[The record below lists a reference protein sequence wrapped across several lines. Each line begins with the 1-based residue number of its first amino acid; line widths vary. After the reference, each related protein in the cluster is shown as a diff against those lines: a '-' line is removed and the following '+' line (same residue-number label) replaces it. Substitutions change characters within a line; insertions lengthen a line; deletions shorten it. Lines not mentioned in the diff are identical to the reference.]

1 MTEELEQVEE
11 TVTEEVTP
19 EAPAPEPEA
28 PPSAEAEGEFE
39 YTPDWMSE
47 SDYAPAAPA
56 APQYTPEQIAA
67 AQAQAAYQQQQQFAR
82 GYPPQPSNE
91 DLLNEFIRDPQGVI
105 AGTAGQAATAAAQQ
119 MMQQYLAPIQHQTRE
134 FIEGQANYHI
144 STADEKINSI
154 YREKFSKDETFASNK
169 KVQKLVDDAIRGMRE
184 QAVWNARRGDPRGLS
199 VFNDPNLAE
208 VTLAAAKI
216 MAGTRPTSV
225 GPAATPHVETT
236 APSVPKPDIE
246 LDPDTEEAIRRFGP
260 EYRERYIQA
269 LRDEQSE

>member
-19 EAPAPEPEA
+19 EAPAAAEPEA
-28 PPSAEAEGEFE
+28 PPAAEAKEEFV
-39 YTPDWMSE
+39 YDPDWMSE
-47 SDYAPAAPA
+47 SLPEPTPQVAQG
-56 APQYTPEQIAA
+56 PQYSPEQIAA
-67 AQAQAAYQQQQQFAR
+67 AQYAAQQQQAR
-82 GYPPQPSNE
+82 GYAPPSSE
-91 DLLNEFIRDPQGVI
+91 DVLNDFIRDPQGMI
-105 AGTAGQAATAAAQQ
+105 TGAAGQAAERAAHA
-119 MMQQYLAPIQHQTRE
+119 MMQQYLAPIQQQTRE

-144 STADEKINSI
+144 SNADDKIKSI
-154 YREKFSKDETFASNK
+154 YREKFSKDETFANNK
-169 KVQKLVDDAIRGMRE
+169 NVQKLVDDAIRGMRE

-199 VFNDPNLAE
+199 VFNDPNLAA

-216 MAGTRPTSV
+216 MAGAQPTSV
-225 GPAATPHVETT
+225 GPASTPHVETT